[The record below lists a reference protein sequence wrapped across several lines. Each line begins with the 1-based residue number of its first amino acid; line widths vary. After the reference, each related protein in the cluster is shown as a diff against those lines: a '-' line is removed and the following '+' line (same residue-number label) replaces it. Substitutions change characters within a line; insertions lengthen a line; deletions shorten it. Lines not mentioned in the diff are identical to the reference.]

1 MKILTYNDLKVT
13 LLRATD
19 APAQIVKQAVNITMR
34 QEWGGCH
41 ASRALCRFLLD
52 AEHTSVFEHIVYTFL
67 IENVSRSF
75 LAQITRQRMSSFTS
89 ASQHYQDYCDY
100 PCIVSPDMKQYLEEN
115 ANWSVLEENANWLVL
130 DDIGGDHILAAAF
143 SAYEEVMGDSMDPP
157 MPREEARQVLP
168 NAAAVAIMW
177 TINARSLALF
187 LRHRLCNRNVAEMKN
202 FAETVLSLVS
212 GHFPELFLWVRPQ
225 CFDGSCKQGHLRCE
239 EGKWR

>member
-1 MKILTYNDLKVT
+1 MKILTYEDLKVT

-19 APAQIVKQAVNITMR
+19 EPAQIVKRAVDITMR
-34 QEWGGCH
+34 LDRSNES
-41 ASRALCRFLLD
+41 ASRSLCRFLLD
-52 AEHTSVFEHIVYTFL
+52 AEHTSLFEHVAYTFL

-89 ASQHYQDYCDY
+89 ASQHYQDYRDY
-100 PCIVSPDMKQYLEEN
+100 PCVVSKDMRGEQLTYDI
-115 ANWSVLEENANWLVL
+115 L
-130 DDIGGDHILAAAF
+130 DGTYD
-143 SAYEEVMGDSMDPP
+143 AYEDLMGDCMDPL
-157 MPREEARQVLP
+157 MPKEEARQVLP
-168 NAAAVAIMW
+168 NAAAVNIMW

-212 GHFPELFLWVRPQ
+212 GHFPELFLWVGPQ
-225 CFDGSCKQGHLRCE
+225 CSDGSCKQGHLRCK